1 MGLLVF
7 AMGVG
12 LLLLTFGLTVG
23 VFLGVDT
30 SLVGK
35 GPYLS
40 NPGSSGGAGGS
51 PDNGEGVSPLMAM
64 LVGVGLKFL
73 GLFVM
78 GYVASLVAT
87 KGIQLA
93 HAPLGALGRMRGEE
107 GE

>member
-1 MGLLVF
+1 MF
-7 AMGVG
+7 AIGVG

-40 NPGSSGGAGGS
+40 NPGSFGGTSGPTDDGV
-51 PDNGEGVSPLMAM
+51 GVSPLLVM

-93 HAPLGALGRMRGEE
+93 HAPLGALAPMRGEE
-107 GE
+107 RE